1 MSTKSSHSAA
11 VPLPVKKILVPVDFS
26 DCSLFALRYAVNLA
40 RQVNGN
46 LLMVHVASSL
56 LTPPEMEYVHVD
68 LKKFRAE
75 IEKHATAKLTAI
87 AEKEIP
93 TTVQASPIIRHG
105 TPWEEITQTAKD
117 RQADLIVIGTRGHSG
132 IKHLLLGSTAEKVV
146 RFAGCPV
153 LVVREY
159 GR

>member
-1 MSTKSSHSAA
+1 MSTKSSHAAA

-40 RQVNGN
+40 TQVNGN

-75 IEKHATAKLTAI
+75 LEKHATAKLTAI

-93 TTVQASPIIRHG
+93 AGVPISPVVRHG

-132 IKHLLLGSTAEKVV
+132 IRHLLLGSTAEKVV

-159 GR
+159 GK